1 VIGAFALLG
10 PALPGGVPTPSA
22 LRSAAPQAAGLESL
36 WWLMLW
42 TTTAVFVAVLVALTI
57 ALLRPRS
64 PEPPARR
71 AVEIITAAAAVSVVI
86 LFVFLVATL
95 SAARKSPND
104 PRPTDRIVQIIGH
117 QWWWEVHYPG
127 ARPDEEVVSA
137 NEIHLPAGRD
147 VVLDLTSAD
156 VIHSFWAPN
165 LHGKRDLI
173 PGRHNFFRIRPEKVG
188 TYRGQCAEFCGYQ
201 HAHMGFI
208 VFVES
213 PDKFE
218 EYLASQRK
226 PANEPLTADAAR
238 GRQVFLTNPC
248 VTCHTIRGTGASG
261 MNAPDLTHLAS
272 RRTIASAT
280 VDNTPGHLGG
290 WIADSQGIKPGNH
303 MPPHL
308 VSSEDLL
315 ALVAYLR
322 SLS

>member
-1 VIGAFALLG
+1 
-10 PALPGGVPTPSA
+10 
-22 LRSAAPQAAGLESL
+22 
-36 WWLMLW
+36 MLW
-42 TTTAVFVAVLVALTI
+42 TCTAVFVLVLAAVVYAM
-57 ALLRPRS
+57 LRPRT
-64 PEPPARR
+64 PEPPPRR
-71 AVEIITAAAAVSVVI
+71 AAEIVTGAAAISVVI
-86 LFVFLVATL
+86 LFAFLVATVVV
-95 SAARKSPND
+95 ARRNPNT
-104 PRPTDRIVQIIGH
+104 PQPTDRIVHIVGH

-127 ARPDEEVVSA
+127 AQPDEEVVSA

-147 VVLDLTSAD
+147 VVLDLTSGD

-173 PGRHNFFRIRPEKVG
+173 PGRHNFLRLRPEKVG
-188 TYRGQCAEFCGYQ
+188 VYRGQCAEFCGYQ

-208 VFVES
+208 VYVES
-213 PDKFE
+213 PDTFE

-226 PANEPLTADAAR
+226 PAADPVTADASR

-248 VTCHTIRGTGASG
+248 VTCHTIRGTGAG
-261 MNAPDLTHLAS
+261 GTNAPDLTHLAS
-272 RRTIASAT
+272 RRTIAAAT

>member
-1 VIGAFALLG
+1 VIGALALLG
-10 PALPGGVPTPSA
+10 PVLPGGVPTPSA
-22 LRSAAPQAAGLESL
+22 LRPAAPQAAGLEGL
-36 WWLMLW
+36 WWFMLW
-42 TTTAVFVAVLVALTI
+42 TCTAVFVLVLAALTY
-57 ALLRPRS
+57 AMLRRRWAQ
-64 PEPPARR
+64 PPGRR
-71 AVEIITAAAAVSVVI
+71 AAEIITGAAAVTVVI
-86 LFVFLVATL
+86 LFSFLVATVVT
-95 SAARKSPND
+95 ARRSPNA
-104 PRPTDRIVQIIGH
+104 PQLTDRIVQVVGH

-127 ARPDEEVVSA
+127 SRPDEEVVSA

-208 VFVES
+208 VYVES

-226 PANEPLTADAAR
+226 PAPDPLTADAAR

-261 MNAPDLTHLAS
+261 TNAPDLTHLAS
-272 RRTIASAT
+272 RRTIAAAT

>member
-1 VIGAFALLG
+1 
-10 PALPGGVPTPSA
+10 
-22 LRSAAPQAAGLESL
+22 
-36 WWLMLW
+36 
-42 TTTAVFVAVLVALTI
+42 
-57 ALLRPRS
+57 
-64 PEPPARR
+64 
-71 AVEIITAAAAVSVVI
+71 VEVITAAAAVSTVI
-86 LFVFLVATL
+86 LFVFLVATM
-95 SAARKSPND
+95 SAARKSPNE
-104 PRPTDRIVQIIGH
+104 PQSTDRIVQIIGH

-127 ARPDEEVVSA
+127 AKPDEEVVSA

-147 VVLDLTSAD
+147 VVLDLSSAD

-173 PGRHNFFRIRPEKVG
+173 PGRHNFFRIRPEQTG
-188 TYRGQCAEFCGYQ
+188 TFRGQCAEFCGYQ

-226 PANEPLTADAAR
+226 PANEPVTADAAR

-248 VTCHTIRGTGASG
+248 VTCHTIRGTGAG
-261 MNAPDLTHLAS
+261 GTNAPDLTHLAS

>member
-1 VIGAFALLG
+1 MIGALALLG
-10 PALPGGVPTPSA
+10 PVLPGGVPTPSA
-22 LRSAAPQAAGLESL
+22 LRPAAPQAAGLESL
-36 WWLMLW
+36 WWFMLW
-42 TTTAVFVAVLVALTI
+42 TCTAVFLVVLAVLAY
-57 ALLRPRS
+57 AMLRPRTE
-64 PEPPARR
+64 EPPARR
-71 AVEIITAAAAVSVVI
+71 AAEIITAAAAVSVVI
-86 LFVFLVATL
+86 LFAFLIATMAT
-95 SAARKSPND
+95 SRKNPNE

-127 ARPDEEVVSA
+127 ARPDELVISA

-173 PGRHNFFRIRPEKVG
+173 PGRHNFFRLRPENVG

-226 PANEPLTADAAR
+226 PAAEPVSADASR

-261 MNAPDLTHLAS
+261 TNAPDLTHLAS
-272 RRTIASAT
+272 RRTIAAAT
-280 VDNTPGHLGG
+280 VDNTAGHLGG
-290 WIADSQGIKPGNH
+290 WIADSQGVKPGNH